1 MYMYT
6 HELDPKKGHPS
17 PYALDKRALLDAD
30 AGANTLP
37 SAVFA
42 GMCAH
47 MSPAS
52 TPVGKL
58 RLGVPAYSNA
68 NGIAPMPIFLLRGG
82 ADYDVSV
89 DSDPTFGNAEA
100 KNSTG
105 YSSSSAASTTSVA
118 LAPVIAGLVAT
129 GAFELA
135 TTEFTGTP
143 TTGQLLTSPDHAAD
157 SVNKGKLK
165 AAASGSGVAANTIL
179 VGVTSDGV
187 VTNDQPGGP
196 SKLVFWPIFVVKGI

>member
-17 PYALDKRALLDAD
+17 PYALDKKGVLDTATD
-30 AGANTLP
+30 AAT
-37 SAVFA
+37 AVFA

-47 MSPAS
+47 LSPS
-52 TPVGKL
+52 TTPAGKI

-68 NGIAPMPIFLLRGG
+68 NGICPMPIFLLRSGT
-82 ADYDVSV
+82 DFDVAV
-89 DSDPTFGNAEA
+89 DSDACFGNAEA

-105 YSSSSAASTTSVA
+105 YASSSAASTTSVSA
-118 LAPVIAGLVAT
+118 TPVLSGLVAT

-143 TTGQLLTSPDHAAD
+143 TTGQLLTSPDNAAD

-165 AAASGSGVAANTIL
+165 AAASGSGVSANTIL
-179 VGVTSDGV
+179 VGVVSDGV

-196 SKLVFWPIFVVKGI
+196 QKLVFWPIFMAKGI